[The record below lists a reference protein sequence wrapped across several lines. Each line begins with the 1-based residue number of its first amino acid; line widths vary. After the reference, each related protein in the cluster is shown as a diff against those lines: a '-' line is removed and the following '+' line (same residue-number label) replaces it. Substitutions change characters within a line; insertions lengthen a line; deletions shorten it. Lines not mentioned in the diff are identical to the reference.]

1 MFANPILEAKNVV
14 NIIQILKD
22 AILVKLIQEEKAAV
36 KYILN
41 SQVVILAKQILDL
54 KSAANTIKS
63 IHLVTHA

>member
-1 MFANPILEAKNVV
+1 MFANLILEAKNVV